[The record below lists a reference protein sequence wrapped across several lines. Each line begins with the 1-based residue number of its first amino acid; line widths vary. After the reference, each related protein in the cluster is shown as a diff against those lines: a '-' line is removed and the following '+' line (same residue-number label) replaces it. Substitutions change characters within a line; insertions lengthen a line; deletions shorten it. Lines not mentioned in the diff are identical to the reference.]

1 MIGECINVMSTTHE
15 KLIIRLIRKFALQYK
30 MQSFSIVSI
39 DFTYLLLSTSKKSEI
54 NYRTYG

>member
-54 NYRTYG
+54 N